1 MMYKHSLEALHER
14 HQNLSELIHDSI
26 EWANIPDL
34 LFALKRLRKQVL
46 GIKAA
51 AQAPLQEQLLQ
62 IRSDFAELE
71 QNTEKQEDQLKAR
84 VLEEH
89 KICNQRRDSAMQEA
103 REAHERS
110 DLNAVQQAMLK
121 AAEAE
126 LSLPSGITLRQQ
138 VKIEIADKS
147 KIPIAYLKTDDAKI
161 RSAKQEIPG
170 VIKRHEL
177 VVAVAVEGEEDE

>member
-14 HQNLSELIHDSI
+14 HQNLAEMVLDSL
-26 EWANIPDL
+26 EWANVPDL

-51 AQAPLQEQLLQ
+51 AQAPLQGQLLQ
-62 IRSDFAELE
+62 IRNDFADLE
-71 QNTEKQEDQLKAR
+71 ASAEKHEEQLKAR

-89 KICNQRRDSAMQEA
+89 EICNQRRDSAV
-103 REAHERS
+103 REAKEAHSRN
-110 DLNAVQQAMLK
+110 DLSAVQQAMLK

-126 LSLPSGITLRQQ
+126 LTLPAGITLRQQ
-138 VKIEIADKS
+138 VRIEIADKS

-161 RSAKQEIPG
+161 RAEKQDIPG

-177 VVAVAVEGEEDE
+177 VVAVAVEGKDDE